1 MPKLKPGTFLVTDEE
16 DRRIKEAIV
25 ADPDTSEMTD
35 EQFAKM
41 RPVSEVHP
49 EIVEAYKRT
58 RGKQKKPTKVPVYI
72 RLDDDIVALLKS
84 SGKGWQTRLNDTIR
98 DSLGLKSAREF
109 IIAYPIANNT
119 TTKT

>member
-1 MPKLKPGTFLVTDEE
+1 
-16 DRRIKEAIV
+16 
-25 ADPDTSEMTD
+25 MTD

-72 RLDDDIVALLKS
+72 RLDDDIVSLLKS

-98 DSLGLKSAREF
+98 DSLGLKSA
-109 IIAYPIANNT
+109 
-119 TTKT
+119 

>member
-35 EQFAKM
+35 KQFAKM

-58 RGKQKKPTKVPVYI
+58 RGKQKKPAKVPVYI

-98 DSLGLKSAREF
+98 DSLGLKSA
-109 IIAYPIANNT
+109 
-119 TTKT
+119 